1 LEITK
6 WAIRTYLIANQ
17 FLWWFF
23 VPSKIIKPLLVMV
36 LRSPSQE
43 PSIWVLRI
51 EIEIGHGTKTK
62 QHWFGFW
69 RI

>member
-1 LEITK
+1 
-6 WAIRTYLIANQ
+6 
-17 FLWWFF
+17 
-23 VPSKIIKPLLVMV
+23 MV

-69 RI
+69 QDLGELSHTMIP